1 MKTSLVWNDD
11 RMKKKNI
18 YISDLNHKKFLI
30 KDLKKFK
37 QHINLY
43 HGRGSTIHE
52 EDGFIFKVD
61 DNFRKKINSYEEW
74 IKNIWFLE

>member
-1 MKTSLVWNDD
+1 MWNDD

-18 YISDLNHKKFLI
+18 YINDLNHKKFLI

-43 HGRGSTIHE
+43 HSKGSTIHE

>member
-1 MKTSLVWNDD
+1 
-11 RMKKKNI
+11 MKKKNI
-18 YISDLNHKKFLI
+18 YICDLNHKKFLI

-43 HGRGSTIHE
+43 HNIGSTIHE

-61 DNFRKKINSYEEW
+61 DNFRKKLNSYEE
-74 IKNIWFLE
+74 

>member
-1 MKTSLVWNDD
+1 MKMSLVWNDD

-18 YISDLNHKKFLI
+18 YINDLNHKKFLI

-43 HGRGSTIHE
+43 HNIGSTIHE

-61 DNFRKKINSYEEW
+61 DNFRKKLNSYEEW

>member
-1 MKTSLVWNDD
+1 MRKSLVLNDD

-18 YISDLNHKKFLI
+18 YISDQNNKKFLI

-37 QHINLY
+37 QHINLF
-43 HGRGSTIHE
+43 HSRGSTIHE

-61 DNFRKKINSYEEW
+61 DNFRKKINSYEE
-74 IKNIWFLE
+74 

>member
-1 MKTSLVWNDD
+1 MIISQNMSKSLAWNDN

-18 YISDLNHKKFLI
+18 YISDLNNKKFLI

-43 HGRGSTIHE
+43 HNIGSTIHE

-61 DNFRKKINSYEEW
+61 DNFRKKLNSYEE
-74 IKNIWFLE
+74 